1 MCKGEVFESE
11 ARVNEKRKTRGMC
24 AYRLVQSHGSS
35 EQSLIRDDEEYV
47 YYIGKKRMKHEF
59 YSAHRIDKTH
69 RFRFFLFTGKMSDE
83 EVIRRR
89 LLIDGDGIGDD
100 RRINILLKSFIKW
113 ANSPDVDNTLH
124 ERMLSQLAQCEFA
137 QRKSRLVSSMSQEE
151 LKSYEQLSK
160 EIEIQIED
168 AKQDIEKTKAELQD
182 AKRVRKNRIEYD
194 VLAKVINEQPDRV
207 ETNLKLATLREELGK
222 LKEKSE
228 QLEHKLE
235 MRRKQFHVLIS
246 SIHSLQGMLD
256 ECDEIMDISLE
267 NYEDPDTSTPM
278 KSETS

>member
-1 MCKGEVFESE
+1 MITCYEV
-11 ARVNEKRKTRGMC
+11 
-24 AYRLVQSHGSS
+24 
-35 EQSLIRDDEEYV
+35 
-47 YYIGKKRMKHEF
+47 
-59 YSAHRIDKTH
+59 RIYLGICC
-69 RFRFFLFTGKMSDE
+69 FFLE

-89 LLIDGDGIGDD
+89 LLIDGDGTGDD
-100 RRINILLKSFIKW
+100 RRINMLLKSFIKW
-113 ANSPDVDNTLH
+113 VNNPDVDNTLH

-137 QRKSRLVSSMSQEE
+137 QKKSRLVSNMSQDE
-151 LKSYEQLSK
+151 LKSYEKLSK
-160 EIEIQIED
+160 EIEIQIEE
-168 AKQDIEKTKAELQD
+168 AKKDIERTKAELQE

-207 ETNLKLATLREELGK
+207 ETNLKLATLREELGR

-256 ECDEIMDISLE
+256 ECDEEIMDVSLE
-267 NYEDPDTSTPM
+267 NYEDTNNPSVPS
-278 KSETS
+278 KSEES

>member
-1 MCKGEVFESE
+1 
-11 ARVNEKRKTRGMC
+11 
-24 AYRLVQSHGSS
+24 
-35 EQSLIRDDEEYV
+35 
-47 YYIGKKRMKHEF
+47 
-59 YSAHRIDKTH
+59 
-69 RFRFFLFTGKMSDE
+69 MSDE

-89 LLIDGDGIGDD
+89 LLIDGDGTGDD

-113 ANSPDVDNTLH
+113 INSSDMDNTLH

-137 QRKSRLVSSMSQEE
+137 QKKSRLVSNMSREE
-151 LKSYEQLSK
+151 LENYETLSK
-160 EIEIQIED
+160 EIEIQIEE
-168 AKQDIEKTKAELQD
+168 AKEEIENTKAELQD

-194 VLAKVINEQPDRV
+194 VLAKVINEQPDRL
-207 ETNLKLATLREELGK
+207 ETDIKLATLRQELGS

-256 ECDEIMDISLE
+256 ECNEEIMDLSLE
-267 NYEDPDTSTPM
+267 NDTEIMDVVMYKGS
-278 KSETS
+278 

>member
-1 MCKGEVFESE
+1 
-11 ARVNEKRKTRGMC
+11 
-24 AYRLVQSHGSS
+24 
-35 EQSLIRDDEEYV
+35 
-47 YYIGKKRMKHEF
+47 
-59 YSAHRIDKTH
+59 
-69 RFRFFLFTGKMSDE
+69 MSDE

-89 LLIDGDGIGDD
+89 LLIDGDGTGDD
-100 RRINILLKSFIKW
+100 RRITMLLKSFIKW
-113 ANSPDVDNTLH
+113 VNSSDVDNTLH

-137 QRKSRLVSSMSQEE
+137 QRKSRLVSNMSQEE

-160 EIEIQIED
+160 EIEIQIEE
-168 AKQDIEKTKAELQD
+168 AKRDIEKTKAELQD

-207 ETNLKLATLREELGK
+207 ETNLKLATLREELGR

-256 ECDEIMDISLE
+256 EGDEEIMDVSLE
-267 NYEDPDTSTPM
+267 NYEDTVAPVKTEAS
-278 KSETS
+278 

>member
-1 MCKGEVFESE
+1 
-11 ARVNEKRKTRGMC
+11 
-24 AYRLVQSHGSS
+24 
-35 EQSLIRDDEEYV
+35 
-47 YYIGKKRMKHEF
+47 
-59 YSAHRIDKTH
+59 
-69 RFRFFLFTGKMSDE
+69 MSDE

-89 LLIDGDGIGDD
+89 LLIDGDGTGDD
-100 RRINILLKSFIKW
+100 RRINMLLKSFIKW
-113 ANSPDVDNTLH
+113 INSSDVDNTLH

-137 QRKSRLVSSMSQEE
+137 QKKSRLVSNMSREE

-160 EIEIQIED
+160 EIEVQIEK
-168 AKQDIEKTKAELQD
+168 AKEDIEKTKIELQD

-194 VLAKVINEQPDRV
+194 VLAKVINEQPDRL
-207 ETNLKLATLREELGK
+207 ETHIKLDTLQQELGA

-256 ECDEIMDISLE
+256 ECDEEVMEVSLE
-267 NYEDPDTSTPM
+267 NTENTDVQMLHNNS
-278 KSETS
+278 

>member
-1 MCKGEVFESE
+1 
-11 ARVNEKRKTRGMC
+11 
-24 AYRLVQSHGSS
+24 
-35 EQSLIRDDEEYV
+35 
-47 YYIGKKRMKHEF
+47 
-59 YSAHRIDKTH
+59 
-69 RFRFFLFTGKMSDE
+69 MSDE

-89 LLIDGDGIGDD
+89 LLIDGDGTGDD
-100 RRINILLKSFIKW
+100 RRITILLKSFIKW
-113 ANSPDVDNTLH
+113 VNSSDVDNTLH

-137 QRKSRLVSSMSQEE
+137 QRKSRLVSNMSQEE

-160 EIEIQIED
+160 EIEIQIEE
-168 AKQDIEKTKAELQD
+168 AKRDIEKTKAELQD
-182 AKRVRKNRIEYD
+182 AKRVRKNRVEYD

-207 ETNLKLATLREELGK
+207 ETNLKLATLREELGR

-256 ECDEIMDISLE
+256 EGDEEIMDVSLE
-267 NYEDPDTSTPM
+267 NYEDTVASVKTDVS
-278 KSETS
+278 

>member
-1 MCKGEVFESE
+1 
-11 ARVNEKRKTRGMC
+11 
-24 AYRLVQSHGSS
+24 
-35 EQSLIRDDEEYV
+35 
-47 YYIGKKRMKHEF
+47 
-59 YSAHRIDKTH
+59 
-69 RFRFFLFTGKMSDE
+69 MSDE

-89 LLIDGDGIGDD
+89 LLIDGDGTGDD
-100 RRINILLKSFIKW
+100 RRITILLKSFIKW
-113 ANSPDVDNTLH
+113 VNSSDVDNTLH

-137 QRKSRLVSSMSQEE
+137 QRKSRLVSNMSQEE

-160 EIEIQIED
+160 EIEIQIEE
-168 AKQDIEKTKAELQD
+168 AKRDIEKTKAELQD

-207 ETNLKLATLREELGK
+207 ETNLKLATLREELGR

-256 ECDEIMDISLE
+256 EGDEEIMDVSLE
-267 NYEDPDTSTPM
+267 NYEDTVASVKTDVS
-278 KSETS
+278 

>member
-1 MCKGEVFESE
+1 MAE
-11 ARVNEKRKTRGMC
+11 
-24 AYRLVQSHGSS
+24 
-35 EQSLIRDDEEYV
+35 
-47 YYIGKKRMKHEF
+47 
-59 YSAHRIDKTH
+59 
-69 RFRFFLFTGKMSDE
+69 E

-89 LLIDGDGIGDD
+89 LLIDGDGTGDD
-100 RRINILLKSFIKW
+100 RRINMLLKSFIKW

-137 QRKSRLVSSMSQEE
+137 QRKSRLVSNMSQEE
-151 LKSYEQLSK
+151 LKNYEKLSQ
-160 EIEIQIED
+160 EIEIQIEE
-168 AKQDIEKTKAELQD
+168 AKKDIEKTKAELQN

-228 QLEHKLE
+228 QLELKLE

-256 ECDEIMDISLE
+256 EGDEEMMDVSLE
-267 NYEDPDTSTPM
+267 NYEDTDTSTPS
-278 KSETS
+278 KTEAS